1 MKRMDG
7 SVFILTVSCEDKP
20 GIVAAI
26 CSFLFN
32 KNANIVD
39 LQQHSTGLE
48 SGTFFLRLE
57 FFMKPPNSLTVFNDE
72 FKQIVAEKFHMQYR
86 IRKGDEQQ
94 VVIPFVSKM
103 DHALMDVLWKWKKN
117 ELPCTIPFV
126 ISNHKTLEQALN
138 SFGLELL
145 HIPITKENKR
155 TAEEE
160 ILNKVKNADLLILA
174 RYMQILSGDFL
185 DKFKKP
191 VINIHHS
198 FLPAFP
204 GAKPY
209 ERAFEKGVKVIGATS
224 HYVTE
229 ELDAGPIIEQDVERV
244 NHADNVKQL
253 KKIGRETE
261 RKVFTRAVQWHLE
274 ERIIVHDNKCVV
286 FQ

>member
-1 MKRMDG
+1 MDG
-7 SVFILTVSCEDKP
+7 SLFLLIVSCKDKP
-20 GIVAAI
+20 GIVATI

-39 LQQHSTGLE
+39 LQQHSTGSE
-48 SGTFFLRLE
+48 GGTFFLRLE
-57 FFMKPPNSLTVFNDE
+57 FFMKSPDSLSAFDDE
-72 FKQIVAEKFHMQYR
+72 FRQHIAEKFQMQYR
-86 IRKGDEQQ
+86 VRRADEKQ

-103 DHALMDVLWKWKKN
+103 DHALMEVLWKWKKN
-117 ELPCTIPFV
+117 EIPCKIPFV
-126 ISNHKTLEQALN
+126 ISNHKDLESAIN

-145 HIPITKENKR
+145 HIPVTKENKR
-155 TAEEE
+155 SAEQE
-160 ILNKVKNADLLILA
+160 ILKRVKEANLLILA
-174 RYMQILSGDFL
+174 RYMQILSGEFL

-253 KKIGRETE
+253 KQLGRETE
-261 RKVFTRAVQWHLE
+261 RKVFSRAVQWHLE
-274 ERIIVHDNKCVV
+274 ERIIVHDNKCIV